1 MTKPIIVKRA
11 TKGTPLTYTELDS
24 NFQNI
29 VDATVSI
36 GGDTGTVT
44 NDLNGSMTIAGG
56 TGLTT
61 SVAGSTLTVNLDNT
75 AVTAGAYTNAN
86 ITVDAQGRIT
96 LAANGSAGSV
106 TGSGKD
112 HYLAVWTDPTDPYG
126 PGATELTNHPY
137 LYWSDYGLVWG
148 GGSGTSNK
156 NFEVSISG
164 GLNDAYLVS
173 KSGFYSVFENNNTD
187 SQLVL
192 RGYGNKGGTGY
203 HDFLHVANIYGS
215 ATNPDK
221 WFRLTSTGTLEIRNS
236 AYTTTIFSLTDEG
249 AVAIPKSFTVGQYA
263 TAPSGTN
270 GMIIYNSTTNK
281 FQGYANGTWVDL
293 H

>member
-11 TKGTPLTYTELDS
+11 TKGTPLTYEELDA

-36 GGDTGTVT
+36 GGDTGTIN

-137 LYWSDYGLVWG
+137 LYWNDYGLTWNG
-148 GGSGTSNK
+148 ATGTSNK
-156 NFEVSISG
+156 NLEITMPG
-164 GLNDAYLVS
+164 TNEAYLVA
-173 KSGFYSVFENNNTD
+173 KGGLFSVFENNNTD

>member
-1 MTKPIIVKRA
+1 MTKPVIIKREV
-11 TKGTPLTYTELDS
+11 KGTPLTYAELDT

-44 NDLNGSMTIAGG
+44 NELNGSMTIAGG

-96 LAANGSAGSV
+96 LASNGSPGGT
-106 TGSGKD
+106 TGSGLGY
-112 HYLAVWTDPTDPYG
+112 HIAVWKEAAYG
-126 PGATELTNHPY
+126 STTELEDHPY
-137 LYWSDYGLVWG
+137 LYWSDYGLTWT
-148 GGSGTSNK
+148 GSSATSNADFALTLAATNAERLVVK
-156 NFEVSISG
+156 G
-164 GLNDAYLVS
+164 GIA
-173 KSGFYSVFENNNTD
+173 SVFENNNTE
-187 SQLVL
+187 SQITLN
-192 RGYGNKGGTGY
+192 GYANRGGTGY
-203 HDFLHVANIYGS
+203 HDFLKVTNIYGS
-215 ATNPDK
+215 ATNPNK
-221 WFRLTSTGTLEIRNS
+221 FFRMNSSGNLEIINS
-236 AYTTTIFSLTDEG
+236 AYTSNIFTLTDSGLVSITG
-249 AVAIPKSFTVGQYA
+249 ALKVGSY
-263 TAPSGTN
+263 TSSPDTRPNTGDGT
-270 GMIIYNSTTNK
+270 IIYNSTTNK